1 MRFLGRVSV
10 CIVVLLFAI
19 PPSIEATRRGDDR
32 NDRNKDSYS
41 RQSDKG
47 RDNDKGR
54 NDDKGR
60 DNEKR
65 YSSQNKG
72 RDDDNGHKGQYTGK
86 GHQDHGNGKGLG
98 HDHHDQDPPI
108 SPFKPQKETRKYA
121 CSFGKSF
128 GYACFCGRH

>member
-32 NDRNKDSYS
+32 NDRNKNSYS
-41 RQSDKG
+41 RQSDEG
-47 RDNDKGR
+47 RDNDK
-54 NDDKGR
+54 
-60 DNEKR
+60 R
-65 YSSQNKG
+65 YSSHNEG
-72 RDDDNGHKGQYTGK
+72 RDDDNGHKGHHTGK
-86 GHQDHGNGKGLG
+86 GHQDHGNGKGTG
-98 HDHHDQDPPI
+98 HDHHDHDPPI
-108 SPFKPQKETRKYA
+108 SPFKPQNEARKYA

>member
-1 MRFLGRVSV
+1 MIGKRVVMRFLCRVSV

-32 NDRNKDSYS
+32 NDRNKGSYS

-47 RDNDKGR
+47 RDNDK
-54 NDDKGR
+54 
-60 DNEKR
+60 R
-65 YSSQNKG
+65 YSSHNKG
-72 RDDDNGHKGQYTGK
+72 RDDDNGHKGHHTGK
-86 GHQDHGNGKGLG
+86 GHQDHGNGKGKG
-98 HDHHDQDPPI
+98 HDHHDHDPPV
-108 SPFKPQKETRKYA
+108 SPHKPQKEARNYA